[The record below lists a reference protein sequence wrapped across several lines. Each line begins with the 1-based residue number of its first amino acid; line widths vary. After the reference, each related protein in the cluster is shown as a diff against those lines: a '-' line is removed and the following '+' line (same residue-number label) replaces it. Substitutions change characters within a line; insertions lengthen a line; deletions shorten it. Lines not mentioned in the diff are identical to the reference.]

1 MKKVFLVTGMIVFAA
16 VAAFAGSK
24 SGEQANL
31 KVDTKAS
38 KVYWTAKKVTG
49 EHTGHVSLQ
58 NGTVTLK
65 DGAISN
71 ASFTMDMNTI
81 DCTDMEGEWKDKLV
95 GHLKSDDFFS
105 VEKNPTAAFNVKSVK
120 KSGAQTLVT
129 GDLTIKG
136 ITHEVSFPVDVKN
149 DNTTLTANGTAKLDR
164 TKWDIRYRSG
174 KFFSDL
180 GDNLIYD
187 EFEIRIELVAKAS
200 SDLTSL

>member
-16 VAAFAGSK
+16 VSAFAGSK

-71 ASFTMDMNTI
+71 ATFTMDMNTI